1 MKSLEICCGS
11 YEDCLRA
18 ERGGAKRV
26 ELNSA
31 LFLGGLTP
39 SIATV
44 KKVLENTSLEVIA
57 MVRPRGA
64 GFCYMD
70 SEVEVMMEDAR
81 EMLEAGVHG
90 LAFGFL
96 NADCTID
103 IEKTKAMVDLIHSYD
118 RTAVFHRA
126 VDCALDYE
134 SSIQQLIELK
144 IDRVLT
150 SGQKEKALDGADAI
164 AKIQKKFGHLIE
176 ILPGSGVNAG
186 NLGELV
192 QKTGVSQ
199 AHSSCRYWEKD
210 PTTTGNG
217 VTYAYHEAYD
227 YDCVS
232 EELVKKLVCAAE
244 NK

>member
-1 MKSLEICCGS
+1 MKIEICTGS

-70 SEVEVMMEDAR
+70 SEFEVMMQDAE
-81 EMLEAGVHG
+81 EMLKAGVHG

-96 NADCTID
+96 NSDCTID
-103 IEKTKAMVDLIHSYD
+103 IKKTKAIVDLIHAYKK
-118 RTAVFHRA
+118 TAVFHRA
-126 VDCALDYE
+126 IDCAKEYE
-134 SSIQQLIELK
+134 ASLKMLIESGV
-144 IDRVLT
+144 DRVLT
-150 SGQKEKALDGADAI
+150 SGQKEKAIQGADAI
-164 AKIQKKFGHLIE
+164 RSIVKKYGNHIE
-176 ILPGSGVNAG
+176 ILPGSGVNAS
-186 NLGELV
+186 NLKELV
-192 QKTGVSQ
+192 EITGVNQ
-199 AHSSCRYWEKD
+199 AHSSCRYWEED
-210 PTTTGNG
+210 PTTTGES
-217 VTYAYHEAYD
+217 VTYAYHEAFD

-232 EELVKKLVCAAE
+232 EELVRKLVAEAAGLE
-244 NK
+244 